1 MTWGDHRSWLDFVVS
16 VTCNKFYYLWIMLIR
31 NNLFSVI
38 QAWSIARNDN
48 RQTDAIVK
56 LLKLDKKIK
65 NTKSLNKAE
74 FY

>member
-1 MTWGDHRSWLDFVVS
+1 
-16 VTCNKFYYLWIMLIR
+16 MLIR

-38 QAWSIARNDN
+38 QAWSIARNDR

-65 NTKSLNKAE
+65 NTKSIKKAE